1 MSLPRVGVSA
11 CLLGRPVRYDGD
23 SRPHAWIRDVLPG
36 YAELSPICPEM
47 EASLGAPRPPVQ
59 LVLMG
64 GQVRALG
71 VADSQLDVTP
81 VLSAWVREQAIRLE
95 ALDALILK
103 SRSPSCGLGD
113 VPVFSVE
120 REVLREHQDGLFAS
134 WVREHFPHLVLYSDV
149 WLEESQQQAAFL
161 SLLMQTNAGS

>member
-1 MSLPRVGVSA
+1 MNLPRVGVSA

-23 SRPHAWIRDVLPG
+23 SRPHAWIRDVLPR
-36 YAELSPICPEM
+36 YAELLPLCPET
-47 EASLGAPRPPVQ
+47 EAGLGVPRPPVQ
-59 LVLMG
+59 LVSERG
-64 GQVRALG
+64 NIRARG
-71 VADSQLDVTP
+71 VADFRLDVTP
-81 VLSAWVREQAIRLE
+81 VLSAWVREQKCRLA

>member
-1 MSLPRVGVSA
+1 CPGGAGFPPVGGGGKS
-11 CLLGRPVRYDGD
+11 GRNTPN
-23 SRPHAWIRDVLPG
+23 
-36 YAELSPICPEM
+36 
-47 EASLGAPRPPVQ
+47 PPVQ

-81 VLSAWVREQAIRLE
+81 VLSVWVREQAIRLE

-134 WVREHFPHLVLYSDV
+134 WVREHFPCLVLYSDV
-149 WLEESQQQAAFL
+149 WLEESQQQAEFL
-161 SLLMQTNAGS
+161 SLLMKKNAGS

>member
-36 YAELSPICPEM
+36 YAQLSPICPEM
-47 EASLGAPRPPVQ
+47 EAGLGVPRPPVQ
-59 LVLMG
+59 LVLAG

-71 VADSQLDVTP
+71 VADSRLDVTR
-81 VLSAWVREQAIRLE
+81 VLSAWVREQKSRLE
-95 ALDALILK
+95 VLDALILK

-113 VPVFSVE
+113 VPLFNGE
-120 REVLREHQDGLFAS
+120 REGLREHQDGLFAG
-134 WVREHFPHLVLYSDV
+134 WVREHLPHLVLYSDV
-149 WLEESQQQAAFL
+149 WLEESRQQTAFL
-161 SLLMQTNAGS
+161 SLLMKKNAGS